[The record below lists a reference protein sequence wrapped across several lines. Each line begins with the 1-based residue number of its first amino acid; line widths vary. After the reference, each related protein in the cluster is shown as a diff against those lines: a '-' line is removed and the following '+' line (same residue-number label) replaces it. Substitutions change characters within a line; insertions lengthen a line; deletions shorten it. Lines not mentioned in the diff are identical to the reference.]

1 MRVPACLGPVFVVSG
16 VEYRSRGGLRDELCA
31 RLPCLH
37 RVESVHR
44 YSPVQVG
51 SNDVGDRMG
60 GKCSRSQR
68 GVTPP
73 VDCGRQ
79 RLSTGRIDVPVE
91 SAESGTAHGI
101 ESIRVLGYRVRWPS
115 TSNKR

>member
-1 MRVPACLGPVFVVSG
+1 M
-16 VEYRSRGGLRDELCA
+16 
-31 RLPCLH
+31 
-37 RVESVHR
+37 ESVHR

-51 SNDVGDRMG
+51 SNDVGDRTG
-60 GKCSRSQR
+60 REWGRNQR
-68 GVTPP
+68 GVAQP
-73 VDCGRQ
+73 VDRSRQ
-79 RLSTGRIDVPVE
+79 RLPIGRIDVPVE